1 MGRCTAGLQSRNTVA
16 CLLGNQFLPIR
27 SSRRWEQVV
36 AQDQLGLFDTTPSR
50 TEIRIGLAI
59 AGLVAFI
66 LLAALPVHNIHLG
79 AIPGLVP
86 AFDAGMLVCDLITA
100 AILYAQAAVFRS
112 RALTVLAS
120 GYVFAGLLLIPW
132 ALTFPGAFSA
142 NGLLGA
148 KINTTG
154 WIATF
159 WRLSLPVAVFFYAW
173 LKRADAASRSALEQP
188 APRSRHGLLTSIAL
202 AIFVT
207 LLATVGHDLL
217 PPFFVDQSVVVRSTL
232 VTVNVVVIGL
242 TVAAMV
248 MLFRQEKSVLDL
260 WLLVALSAWLAQSL
274 LNMMLQSRFS
284 LGAYVFLGLVL
295 VSNLSVML
303 ALITE
308 TNRLYARLALSTGAR
323 RREREARLMSM
334 DAVTAAISHEVGQP
348 LTAVTL
354 NAAAGLSW
362 LTQPRPDVKKAITSL
377 RAIRDSGRRT
387 FDIIKSIRATFAKE
401 PGRATEFSL
410 NELVIET
417 ASLVERELAA
427 SKISLNL
434 SLDEALPPIL
444 ADRVQIQRVLVNL
457 LNNAMDSLR
466 GISDRPR
473 SLAIH
478 SALVGSEDV
487 LLEVSDTGA
496 GIESEDIEHIF
507 DPFFTTKA
515 TGTGLGLPLC
525 RTIAEDH
532 RGHLWASLGEP
543 QGAIF
548 HLRLPRSGAP
558 TINTDQTDQLLT
570 SLEGSLR
577 WLRQTKP
584 EGLSNAITDLQHV
597 VDEVRLSVRP
607 PKA

>member
-1 MGRCTAGLQSRNTVA
+1 M
-16 CLLGNQFLPIR
+16 
-27 SSRRWEQVV
+27 
-36 AQDQLGLFDTTPSR
+36 AQDQLGLFDTAPSR
-50 TEIRIGLAI
+50 TEIRIGLAVV
-59 AGLVAFI
+59 GLVIFI
-66 LLAALPVHNIHLG
+66 LLAALPVYNIHVG
-79 AIPGLVP
+79 AVPGLVP
-86 AFDAGMLVCDLITA
+86 ALDAGMLVCDFITA

-142 NGLLGA
+142 GGLLGA

-159 WRLSLPVAVFFYAW
+159 WRLSLPVAIVLYAW
-173 LKRADAASRSALEQP
+173 LKRMDATSRPGWEQP
-188 APRSRHGLLTSIAL
+188 PARILLGLLTAFAL

-217 PPFFVDQSVVVRSTL
+217 PAFFVDQSVVIRSTL
-232 VTVNVVVIGL
+232 VTVNLVVIAW
-242 TVAAMV
+242 TIAAIA

-260 WLLVALSAWLAQSL
+260 WLLVALSAWLGQSL
-274 LNMMLQSRFS
+274 LNMLLQSRFS
-284 LGAYVFLGLVL
+284 LGAWIFLCLVL

-308 TNRLYARLALSTGAR
+308 SNRLYARLVLSTAAR

-362 LTQPRPDVKKAITSL
+362 LTQRRPDVKKAITALGAVSD
-377 RAIRDSGRRT
+377 AGRRT

-410 NELVIET
+410 NELVLET
-417 ASLVERELAA
+417 ASLLEMELAA
-427 SKISLNL
+427 SKISLNY
-434 SLDEALPPIL
+434 SLDETLPPIL

-466 GISDRPR
+466 AISEGPR
-473 SLAIH
+473 GLAI
-478 SALVGSEDV
+478 SSTLVNGKDV
-487 LLEVSDTGA
+487 MLEVSDTGA
-496 GIESEDIEHIF
+496 GIAPEDIDHIF

-525 RTIAEDH
+525 RTIAEEH
-532 RGHLWASLGEP
+532 RGDLWASPGEP
-543 QGAIF
+543 QGAVF
-548 HLRLPRSGAP
+548 HLRLPRSGVPA
-558 TINTDQTDQLLT
+558 TSMDQTDDLLT

-577 WLRQTKP
+577 WLRQAKP
-584 EGLSNAITDLQHV
+584 DGLSKAINELQHV
-597 VDEVRLSVRP
+597 VDEVRLATRP
-607 PKA
+607 RP